1 MLDVQPHQAR
11 QLPAVMLV
19 HFPVLEEHDF
29 ATIRWLHVMI
39 EGMDDGNVEML
50 RDSSDRMYKVKALI
64 LSFRIA
70 LGRSFLLNH
79 SPS

>member
-1 MLDVQPHQAR
+1 MLDVQPHQVR

-29 ATIRWLHVMI
+29 ATIKWLHALI
-39 EGMDDGNVEML
+39 EGTDDGNVKML
-50 RDSSDRMYKVKALI
+50 RDSPDRMYKIKASV

-70 LGRSFLLNH
+70 LGRSLLLNH